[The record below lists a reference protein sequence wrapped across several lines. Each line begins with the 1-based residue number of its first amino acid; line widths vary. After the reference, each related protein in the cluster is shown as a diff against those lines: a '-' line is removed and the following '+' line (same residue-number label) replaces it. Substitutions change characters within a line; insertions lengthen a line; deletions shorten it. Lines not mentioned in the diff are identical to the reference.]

1 MRTIVRAPKALN
13 LSEYKFRRAQ
23 EGDVGELVSESFQ
36 LIDPES
42 GDTKAVY
49 YVDCWDA
56 AEDELLEGIYGALG
70 QVRYDTTTRT
80 LGLKTTSRVF
90 GWKPRTVIRGDF
102 CTATSMATEHPEQ
115 HDLVVRGAQ
124 LVARRYRMADEALYE
139 RHQALANARVLPE
152 YHLEDEVFTS
162 GIINE
167 NNPLAYHFDAGNF
180 RNVWSGMLAFRHQT
194 THGYL
199 ALPAYNLAVAIAHKS
214 LFLFDGQGI
223 LHGVTP
229 IKLLSPD
236 AKRYS
241 IVYYSLRGMW
251 NCDPLGTELDR
262 AKRMRTA
269 REQARAATPAPKTAQ
284 HSKSF

>member
-1 MRTIVRAPKALN
+1 MRTIVRAPKSLN
-13 LSEYKFRRAQ
+13 LDEFKFRRAQ
-23 EGDVGELVSESFQ
+23 EEDVEEIVSESFQ
-36 LIDPES
+36 LIDPDS
-42 GDTKAVY
+42 GETKAVY
-49 YVDCWDA
+49 YVNCWDEG
-56 AEDELLEGIYGALG
+56 EDALLDDIYGALG
-70 QVRYDTTTRT
+70 RVRYDTTART
-80 LGLKTTSRVF
+80 AGLKTTSRVF
-90 GWKPRTVIRGDF
+90 GWKPRQTIRADF
-102 CTATSMATEHPEQ
+102 CTATSMATEHPYE
-115 HDLVVRGAQ
+115 HDLVVRGAK
-124 LVARRYRMADEALYE
+124 LVGRRYWMADPILYAK
-139 RHQALANARVLPE
+139 HNDLANERVLPE

-180 RNVWSGMLAFRHQT
+180 RNVWSGMLAFRHLT

-199 ALPAYNLAVAIAHKS
+199 ALPAYGLAVAIGHKS

-229 IKLLSPD
+229 IKLLSED

-262 AKRMRTA
+262 VKKKRTERERT
-269 REQARAATPAPKTAQ
+269 RAAMPSPGR
-284 HSKSF
+284 